1 MRAGLRLR
9 VILFFALIACGNIAA
24 IGAGT
29 YLAWRRSP
37 EALPALG
44 IAGLVAAFGAVL
56 VTALV
61 WLLFDE
67 HVARALARFA
77 AALRARAHCGVKADL
92 DVNLVRHLGDLG
104 PASAALCQELC
115 ELQQGLEAR
124 VDSATQKMEEE
135 NLQLAALLSEIPVAV
150 MLVDDANRVMLY
162 DRQCVHA
169 LGQVAT
175 LGLGRSVFDYLDRK
189 DLEQALAMLAAGDQI
204 NLVDTCLATADGQGT
219 VKARIRPALQGR
231 GFMMTM
237 EVDAETMAERPL
249 VFDFDLIERTMD
261 QHIAETP
268 LSALTYVV
276 FDTET
281 TGLDTSRDE
290 IVQIGAVRVMG
301 HRIVQGESYETLVN
315 PGRPIPQG
323 SSRIHGIT
331 DEMVSQSPNV
341 VTALRGFHCFAL
353 GAVLVAHNAP
363 FDLAFLKRQ
372 EAELE
377 LEFDHP
383 VLDTV
388 LLSAVVFGQTETH
401 TLDAIA
407 DRLGVRIDATVRH
420 TATGDAVATAAV
432 LVKLLP
438 ILEAHGI
445 HTFGDATAAMRKHAR
460 LLPDLNS

>member
-9 VILFFALIACGNIAA
+9 VLLFFALIACGSIAA

-29 YLAWRRSP
+29 FLAWHRSP

-44 IAGLVAAFGAVL
+44 VAGLVAAFGTVL
-56 VTALV
+56 VTVLV

-67 HVARALARFA
+67 HVARALTRFA
-77 AALRARAHCGVKADL
+77 AALRARAHGGVTADL
-92 DVNLVRHLGDLG
+92 DVNLVRHLSDLG
-104 PASAALCQELC
+104 PASAALCRELTEIQECLD
-115 ELQQGLEAR
+115 AR

-135 NLQLAALLSEIPVAV
+135 NVHLAALLSEIPVAV
-150 MLVDDANRVMLY
+150 MLVDEANRVMLY
-162 DRQCVHA
+162 DRQCVHV

-189 DLEQALAMLAAGDQI
+189 QLERALAMLAAEDDV
-204 NLVDTCLATADGQGT
+204 NFVDMDLATADGQET
-219 VKARIRPALQGR
+219 VNARIRPALQGR
-231 GFMMTM
+231 GFMLTM

-249 VFDFDLIERTMD
+249 VFDFGLIDRPMD
-261 QHIAETP
+261 KHIAEIP

-281 TGLDTSRDE
+281 TGLDTVRDE
-290 IVQIGAVRVMG
+290 IVQIGAVRVMSK
-301 HRIVQGESYETLVN
+301 RLVRGETYETLVN

-331 DEMVSQSPNV
+331 DEMVDQSPDAA
-341 VTALRGFHCFAL
+341 TALRGFHCFATD
-353 GAVLVAHNAP
+353 AVLVAHNAP
-363 FDLAFLKRQ
+363 FDLAFLKRH
-372 EAELE
+372 EPELE
-377 LEFDHP
+377 LEFDNP

-407 DRLGVRIDATVRH
+407 DRLGVRIDTTVRH
-420 TATGDAVATAAV
+420 TATGDAIATAAV

-445 HTFGDATAAMRKHAR
+445 HTFGDATVAMRKHAR